1 MPLLSS
7 APAKAVS
14 GGPDSYGYVWV
25 DSRTPSPIVTYN
37 YIDITTSG
45 SRLTL
50 PDDGC
55 TFEVSL
61 NFQFRFYGTIIDRIY
76 VCSNGFI
83 TFAVPDSFF
92 ADPPIPDP
100 AAPNSRAVALGIDL
114 NPAAEGSGSVYVRSY
129 PSSTPRRFII
139 AWDRVYKTYSTQTET
154 FEIILE
160 QNELWKDGRI
170 TIQYSSL
177 NGLASTPLAGIE
189 NATGSSGLV
198 YPGPL
203 ANQLAV
209 AFLPPSDASL
219 SPDQL
224 RVSGSSIAPS
234 TAAQGSADVP
244 MMQLDLSVPTNEVL
258 VKAVEVTLSGLGAGV
273 EDVNKARLWL
283 DNGDGAFTPG
293 PPDVVLAESRF
304 GEVSLVARLSCSL
317 QVTMAASVRAFV
329 SYDLNST
336 AGIDDWIGARLTGA
350 NSISVEYPDTV
361 SSVGLPFDTYA
372 AGVRTRIVASQDT
385 LMLAGF
391 TPLSPSSVAQ
401 WATDVPVLSMRL
413 NADQNLVDLSGIDVM
428 LGGGVGASD
437 VWAVKVLRDLDQDR
451 NYTPGTD
458 VVLATGAP
466 SGSPARATLNFFL
479 RVVSGSPET
488 LLIVIDVAPFAILG
502 RVMNVTVSDSGIKLP
517 GGSIDIISST
527 NFPAAGGWATI
538 VQGQRP
544 TLNLSWPGLTPR
556 PDEIWMSNEYLLD
569 PGSTVPLDIPAGNR
583 VPGYLT
589 AENNAT
595 HLFIAIDVAD
605 EMTPDLADGVAIG
618 FDTDANG
625 GPTPNADDV
634 FAVNA
639 TEGWHLQYNS
649 GAGAWRSIGSCLRAP
664 PTGDILVP
672 SCAAGIGATAF
683 STTPHRFYEFAIPLA
698 VLGVPLPIP
707 PNTVLRFAL
716 AAPPYNGLLAAGNRS
731 TWPLLFAPLPPLTHF
746 GNLVLA
752 RGSAPN
758 QPPALDWVGDLGYE
772 TDGLDPESGSSD
784 GTFLW
789 RISYSD
795 VDNNPPA
802 IGQPLLHVLRGGVE
816 IAGGPFLMTAED
828 PSDHDFRDGY
838 VFVRGLMGLQC
849 GGSFSYHFSVRDSRG
864 LTNSTQDRNGPVVY
878 CPDQPP
884 GLLGGTVSPVQ
895 GIAGDTFT
903 YRVVYQDAEGVAP
916 KSIDVSLFMGDVGLA
931 SIALANM
938 GWIADPDNY
947 SAGAIFGASVILTAP
962 GLNYSYQFNASDNNN
977 TVLSVIFFGPYVLAK
992 PPDLLSVA
1000 GVDLAPIMV
1009 DEGAQLVP
1017 FLQLFLF
1024 TSDPDIN
1031 VTGIRVDRIGTASDT
1046 DVDRILMYNDLD
1058 YSGTVTGPDQL
1069 LGASAPTSGTVM
1081 FPVSLQVVQ
1090 SASTSLILLV
1100 DFARPGTADAT
1111 VGLEV
1116 KDSSYV
1122 SVESSDYVQ
1131 SFSTIRSTRALINA
1145 PPEAI
1150 GLTVDG
1156 HAGGTE
1162 GISHVRSDAPVL
1174 GWQFLD
1180 ANSGDLT
1187 QAAYNVSVGLVSPPT
1202 LLWFQ
1207 NGTGSTS
1214 SIAYNGSTLTRST
1227 ALQMRVSVS
1236 DGVAWSAPAE
1246 AYFRLNSPP
1255 SVPPPFSPSN
1265 GSVDLDP
1272 NVTLMWQPATDADG
1286 DAVKYQYWI
1295 SEDEGFGTSVTGTSD
1310 VPSVT
1315 LHLAEATT
1323 HYWRLGATDGWEYA
1337 GNATVWH
1344 FSTIGA
1350 GPPPTRGEVRGRI
1363 MGGNAPISGALV
1375 ELLADSTVVRA
1386 NVTGGDGVFRI
1397 LNLDLRLY
1405 TVRVSAYGFNP
1416 RTLSAQPR
1424 LNQSVADLG
1433 DIVLTRAS
1441 GGDGIPAWLLG
1452 IVAGLAAGLLLLG
1465 ILVLF
1470 LLRRGRR
1477 EKGKASAVAQ
1487 KKAVRPGQTK
1497 PAAATQKKADVKQ
1510 VGKPGEGKVAVAM
1523 QKKPE
1528 GAKASGPAKK
1538 STPAAAAKKTEA
1550 GKTVKPGGGK
1560 TAATLQKK
1568 AEETKTSA
1576 PSKGGAVAVETKKP
1590 ETEKADEPAEDKG
1603 GK

>member
-83 TFAVPDSFF
+83 TFTVPDSFF

-114 NPAAEGSGSVYVRSY
+114 NPAASGSGSVYVKSY

-139 AWDRVYKTYSTQTET
+139 AWDRVYKAYSTQAQT

-170 TIQYSSL
+170 VIQYSSL
-177 NGLASTPLAGIE
+177 SGLTSTPLVGIE

-203 ANQLAV
+203 GDQLAV
-209 AFLPPSDASL
+209 AFLPPTDAAL
-219 SPDQL
+219 PPDQL
-224 RVSGSSIAPS
+224 RVSGSSIAPP
-234 TAAQGSADVP
+234 TVAQGSLDVP
-244 MMQLDLSVPTNEVL
+244 MMQLDFSVPTNGVL
-258 VKAVEVTLSGLGAGV
+258 VKAVEATLSGLGAGV

-317 QVTMAASVRAFV
+317 QVTMAASVRTFV

-385 LMLAGF
+385 LMLTGY

-413 NADQNLVDLSGIDVM
+413 NANQNLVDLSGIEVT
-428 LGGGVGASD
+428 LGGNVGASD
-437 VWAVKVLRDLDQDR
+437 IWAVKALLDLDDGGS
-451 NYTPGTD
+451 YTPGTD
-458 VVLATGAP
+458 VVVAV
-466 SGSPARATLNFFL
+466 GSPGGSPVKATLNFFL

-707 PNTVLRFAL
+707 PNTMLRFAL

-916 KSIDVSLFMGDVGLA
+916 KSIEVSLFMGDVGLT

-938 GWIADPDNY
+938 GWIEDPDNY

-1031 VTGIRVDRIGTASDT
+1031 VTGIRVDRIGTTSDT

-1069 LGASAPTSGTVM
+1069 LGASAPTSGTLT
-1081 FPVSLQVVQ
+1081 FPLSLQVTQ

-1122 SVESSDYVQ
+1122 SVESGDYVQ
-1131 SFSTIRSTRALINA
+1131 SFATIRSTRALINV
-1145 PPEAI
+1145 PPEA
-1150 GLTVDG
+1150 LDLAVDG
-1156 HAGGTE
+1156 YTGGTE
-1162 GISHVRSDAPVL
+1162 GISHIRSDTPTFD
-1174 GWQFLD
+1174 WQFQD
-1180 ANSGDLT
+1180 ANSGDLA
-1187 QAAYNVSVGLVSPPT
+1187 QIAFNVSVSRVSPST

-1207 NGTGSTS
+1207 NATGTTTSVAYSGPTFTRGSAFLMS
-1214 SIAYNGSTLTRST
+1214 
-1227 ALQMRVSVS
+1227 VSVF
-1236 DGVAWSAPAE
+1236 DGRVWSASAG
-1246 AYFRLNSPP
+1246 AFFRTNTPP
-1255 SVPPPFSPSN
+1255 QVPPPFSPSN
-1265 GSVDLDP
+1265 GTTDIDP
-1272 NVTLMWQPATDADG
+1272 NVTLMWQPVTDAEG
-1286 DAVKYQYWI
+1286 DPVTYHYWI
-1295 SEDEGFGTSVTGTSD
+1295 SEDEGFGTSINGTSAD
-1310 VPSVT
+1310 TSVT
-1315 LHLAEATT
+1315 VDLAEGTT
-1323 HYWRLGATDGWEYA
+1323 YFWKLGVTDGWEYA

-1344 FSTIGA
+1344 FSMSGVA
-1350 GPPPTRGEVRGRI
+1350 PPPTRGEVRGRV
-1363 MGGNAPISGALV
+1363 MDATTPLSGALV
-1375 ELLADSTVVRA
+1375 ELLANGLVVRA
-1386 NVTGGDGVFRI
+1386 NVTGTDGVFRF
-1397 LNLDLRLY
+1397 LNLDFSLY
-1405 TVRVSAYGFNP
+1405 TVRASAYGFE
-1416 RTLSAQPR
+1416 TLTLAAEPR
-1424 LNQSVADLG
+1424 LNQSVVDLG
-1433 DIVLTRAS
+1433 DFTLTRITS
-1441 GGDGIPAWLLG
+1441 GDNGTYAIPAWLL
-1452 IVAGLAAGLLLLG
+1452 ILTVCLAVALG
-1465 ILVLF
+1465 AFLSVLMPW
-1470 LLRRGRR
+1470 LLRRRGKGGDKVAAVGGKKAESQGASKP
-1477 EKGKASAVAQ
+1477 EKGKATVAAPMKTTGKRVSKPGVEKGAVIAQ
-1487 KKAVRPGQTK
+1487 KKTEVRKVSSPGVNKAT
-1497 PAAATQKKADVKQ
+1497 AAAVKKVEEKK
-1510 VGKPGEGKVAVAM
+1510 VSKPGEEKGKA
-1523 QKKPE
+1523 
-1528 GAKASGPAKK
+1528 
-1538 STPAAAAKKTEA
+1538 
-1550 GKTVKPGGGK
+1550 
-1560 TAATLQKK
+1560 
-1568 AEETKTSA
+1568 
-1576 PSKGGAVAVETKKP
+1576 
-1590 ETEKADEPAEDKG
+1590 
-1603 GK
+1603 